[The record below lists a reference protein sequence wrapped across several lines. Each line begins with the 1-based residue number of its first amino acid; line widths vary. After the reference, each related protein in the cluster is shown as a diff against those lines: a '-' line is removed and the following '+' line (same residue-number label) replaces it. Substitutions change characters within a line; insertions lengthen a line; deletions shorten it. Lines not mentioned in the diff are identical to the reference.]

1 MDNMSDADIEK
12 LARRVAELVVE
23 ALAEGHSSELGP
35 EEWIFTLDDDENEEQ
50 ALLAELAQLMTQ
62 LDYNLQIEEY
72 SKCETIK
79 KNIITVENKLKKF
92 K

>member
-23 ALAEGHSSELGP
+23 ALAEGHSSESDP
-35 EEWIFTLDDDENEEQ
+35 EEWIFTLDEDEEQ
-50 ALLAELAQLMTQ
+50 SLLAELAQLLTQ
-62 LDYNLQIEEY
+62 LDYNLQKEKYE
-72 SKCETIK
+72 KCKDLQLKIKTI
-79 KNIITVENKLKKF
+79 ENKLNKF

>member
-23 ALAEGHSSELGP
+23 ALAEGHSSESDP
-35 EEWIFTLDDDENEEQ
+35 EEWIFTLDEDEEQ
-50 ALLAELAQLMTQ
+50 TLLAELAKLMTQ
-62 LDYNLQIEEY
+62 LDYNLQIENY

-79 KNIITVENKLKKF
+79 KNIITVENKLNKLK
-92 K
+92 

>member
-1 MDNMSDADIEK
+1 MSDADIEK
-12 LARRVAELVVE
+12 LARRVADLVVE
-23 ALAEGHSSELGP
+23 ALAEGHSSELDP
-35 EEWIFTLDDDENEEQ
+35 EEWLFTLDDDENEEQ

-62 LDYNLQIEEY
+62 LDYNLQIEDY
-72 SKCETIK
+72 SKCEIIK

>member
-1 MDNMSDADIEK
+1 MSDADIEK
-12 LARRVAELVVE
+12 LARRVADLVVE
-23 ALAEGHSSELGP
+23 ALAEGHSSELDP
-35 EEWIFTLDDDENEEQ
+35 EEWLFTLDDDENEEQ

-72 SKCETIK
+72 SKCEIIK

>member
-1 MDNMSDADIEK
+1 MDNMSDNDIEK

-23 ALAEGHSSELGP
+23 ALAEGHSSESIP
-35 EEWIFTLDDDENEEQ
+35 EEWVFTLNDDEEQ
-50 ALLAELAQLMTQ
+50 TLLAELAQLMTQ

-72 SKCETIK
+72 SKCEIIK

>member
-23 ALAEGHSSELGP
+23 ALAEGPSSELGP

-72 SKCETIK
+72 SKCEIIK

>member
-23 ALAEGHSSELGP
+23 ALAEGHSSELDP
-35 EEWIFTLDDDENEEQ
+35 EEWIFTLDEDEEQ
-50 ALLAELAQLMTQ
+50 TLLAELAQLMTQ

-72 SKCETIK
+72 SKCEVIK
-79 KNIITVENKLKKF
+79 KKIITIEDKLKKF